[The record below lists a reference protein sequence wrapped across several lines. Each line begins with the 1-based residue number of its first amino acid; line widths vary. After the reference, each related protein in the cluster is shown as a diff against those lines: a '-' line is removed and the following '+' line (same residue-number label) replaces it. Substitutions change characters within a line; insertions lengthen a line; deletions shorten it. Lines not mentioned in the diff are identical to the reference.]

1 MLVTETER
9 AVVEEVAADLGL
21 QVAAADI
28 PDDLARLPIHAPR
41 VALYEPWG
49 GNMDAG
55 WTRWVLDQHEF
66 PYVHARSADLRAGA
80 LFDRF
85 DVIILPEMNSIHL
98 IQGLRAPNVRPE
110 YRDGIGAPGI
120 HNLLRFVE
128 EGGTLITLG
137 NTAGFAIEHLGA
149 PLVNVVRGQSEE
161 AFYCPGSILR
171 VAIDTTHPVAYG
183 MPREADAMFVA
194 NGGYRP
200 ARTRSTADVRVV
212 ARYPDAPLLRSGWL
226 VGEERLRGTAA
237 VLEVS
242 SGKGRIILHTFRVQ
256 HRGQTEGTFRLLF
269 NSIFYG
275 PAASGLDAPFT
286 TLDAH

>member
-1 MLVTETER
+1 MFR
-9 AVVEEVAADLGL
+9 
-21 QVAAADI
+21 
-28 PDDLARLPIHAPR
+28 
-41 VALYEPWG
+41 Y
-49 GNMDAG
+49 
-55 WTRWVLDQHEF
+55 
-66 PYVHARSADLRAGA
+66 
-80 LFDRF
+80 
-85 DVIILPEMNSIHL
+85 
-98 IQGLRAPNVRPE
+98 
-110 YRDGIGAPGI
+110 GIGAPGI

-137 NTAGFAIEHLGA
+137 NTAAFAIEHLGA

-171 VAIDTTHPVAYG
+171 LAIDVTHPLGYG

-194 NGGYRP
+194 NGGYRT
-200 ARTRSTADVRVV
+200 ARTRRNADVRVV

-226 VGEERLRGTAA
+226 VGEERLRGTGA
-237 VLEVS
+237 VMEVS

-256 HRGQTEGTFRLLF
+256 HRSQTEGTFRLLF

-275 PAASGLDAPFT
+275 PAVSGLDTPFS